1 MNDKVFVHITWIS
14 IRKCIG
20 FSSYIPTS
28 KHFLITSALLR
39 LTWISNAHHAIV
51 AFLTSFV
58 QPSILRFLIDS
69 DHKGML
75 ELVAIMCLSNALVI
89 F

>member
-1 MNDKVFVHITWIS
+1 
-14 IRKCIG
+14 
-20 FSSYIPTS
+20 
-28 KHFLITSALLR
+28 
-39 LTWISNAHHAIV
+39 
-51 AFLTSFV
+51 LTSFV